1 MKDGKRTRMKDRI
14 LEAYNVLFKEAAESG
29 RAVNVGAMRIDRRCR
44 DWVLGALSLLS
55 EYADFSV

>member
-1 MKDGKRTRMKDRI
+1 MKDRI